1 MTEVAYLVDNYIAAW
16 NARDAEQRR
25 ALVGR
30 TFSEDAVYTDPL
42 MTGEGIDGIA
52 AMIGAAQEQF
62 PGHSFSLAEGPDA
75 HHDCVRFSWSL
86 ESEEGSVVARG
97 LDVVLLDGDRMS
109 VVSGFL
115 EAA

>member
-1 MTEVAYLVDNYIAAW
+1 MTEVTYLVDNYIAAW
-16 NARDAEQRR
+16 NTRDPEQRR

-75 HHDCVRFSWSL
+75 HHDCVRFSWNL
-86 ESEEGSVVARG
+86 ESGEGAVVARG
-97 LDVVLLDGDRMS
+97 LDVALLDGGRMS